1 MAKWTLE
8 NILRID
14 PQEFEVLLSRLF
26 SSIGYKTELTQ
37 YSRDRGIDIVIMIEN
52 FGLTHKWLVQAKRYS
67 ESVGVKEVR
76 EYSSLRY
83 RDHVDGVIIAAT
95 SSFTKEAMEE
105 AAEHNLKLID
115 GNLLV
120 EMLNHYL
127 PNQYSE
133 IANNSGKNTDK
144 LPEKI
149 GNGAI
154 LKRGEKVLANEVV
167 TMGNEKFTIILTN
180 KNVFLK
186 KESSSFFS
194 KSSNIE
200 ERIEIKDILGLHNE
214 PNRSVIITG
223 NKKLKMYPITSRK
236 LPELANI
243 FETLRPEYL
252 RGEHLKLSS
261 RNGTQLIILTN
272 KRLIVSEISGER
284 QKEISNKKIVGVEL
298 KSGFLKKDQL
308 LVLEDSGV
316 VVKHYFDV
324 NEPGKWKE
332 MIEQCVRTY

>member
-26 SSIGYKTELTQ
+26 SSMGYKTELTR
-37 YSRDRGIDIVIMIEN
+37 YSRDKGIDIVIMIEN
-52 FGLTHKWLVQAKRYS
+52 FGLAHKWLVQAKRYTG
-67 ESVGVKEVR
+67 SVGVKEVR

-83 RDHVDGVIIAAT
+83 RDRVDGVIIAAT
-95 SSFTKEAMEE
+95 SSFTKEAIEE

-127 PNQYSE
+127 PDKYME
-133 IANNSGKNTDK
+133 LANDPGKNTDK
-144 LPEKI
+144 LPEEI
-149 GNGAI
+149 GSGAI
-154 LKRGEKVLANEVV
+154 LRRGEKVLANELV
-167 TMGNEKFTIILTN
+167 TMGNEKFSIILTN

-186 KESSSFFS
+186 KESSGFFS
-194 KSSNIE
+194 KKSNIE
-200 ERIEIKDILGLHNE
+200 ERIEIKEILGLHNE
-214 PNRSVIITG
+214 ANRTILITG
-223 NKKLKMYPITSRK
+223 NKKLKMYPISSRK
-236 LPELANI
+236 LPELIGI
-243 FETLRPEYL
+243 FKTLRPEYL

-261 RNGTQLIILTN
+261 RNGTELIMLTN
-272 KRLIVSEISGER
+272 KRLIVSEISGEI

-298 KSGFLKKDQL
+298 KSAFLKKNQL

-324 NEPGKWKE
+324 NEPVKWKKT
-332 MIEQCVRTY
+332 IEQCVRTY